1 MDQVNS
7 NQTPTED
14 QVKSS
19 SPSPASTTGSIAR
32 GETGIRK
39 IISGIASVPGLGRS
53 KPTEP
58 GAQPGDVGTRLAHER
73 TNYALART
81 YLAADRTLMAWIRTA
96 LSMISFGF
104 TIGKLGQVLHEVN
117 VKGVIGRTRTL
128 SIENIAYFL
137 VVLGTLALLLA
148 TIQHWHRM
156 RELRAMGLRREF
168 SLSFIVAIL
177 LTGVGGFALSA
188 LVLAL

>member
-1 MDQVNS
+1 MNEENN
-7 NQTPTED
+7 NQAPKENPGKT
-14 QVKSS
+14 S
-19 SPSPASTTGSIAR
+19 SPAPAVPSGGDAP
-32 GETGIRK
+32 GKTGIMK
-39 IISGIASVPGLGRS
+39 IISGIRSALGLGKGKTDES
-53 KPTEP
+53 GT
-58 GAQPGDVGTRLAHER
+58 QPGDVGTRLAHER
-73 TNYALART
+73 TNLALART
-81 YLAADRTLMAWIRTA
+81 YLAADRTLMAWIRTS

-117 VKGVIGRTRTL
+117 VKGIIGRTRTL

-156 RELRAMGLRREF
+156 RELHAMGLRREF
-168 SLSFIVAIL
+168 SLSFFVAIL